1 MNRIAPA
8 WLRPIGRVFP
18 RVVIEHAHAAHAPVH
33 ATHVASELG
42 VSVVSMER
50 AVAFGITERRAAV
63 EAVEAAEPE
72 RREEE
77 RIDAAEPERIDA
89 AEPERHQEDRRN
101 EVAEERSD
109 GERSHAEPERHQEDR
124 RNEGAE
130 DRRNEGADDRR
141 NEGKENAEA
150 MEAAEPERREEERR
164 EEERREE
171 ERRDED
177 RRNEGADDRS
187 EAVEAAEDRRKEGAE
202 SDEKQ
207 RKDYGDSEEDTF
219 GILSVR
225 SLSDV
230 SDMSGVADDFEHDA
244 NELSCF
250 TTLGPLG
257 PVDCPLGPVEG
268 AAFGALSGALSGA
281 LGAVEKTGPTYED
294 QVRFIAQAD
303 AETMQRRHVT
313 GEGVYYFPRFSSAT
327 EERRAQKAPRRA
339 CIELGETV
347 FSFGT
352 VMYDG
357 EIELTF
363 LGHRVARTRR
373 GDFNARVERR
383 GNALVVVAVDQILVF
398 REIIVD
404 ATWMETMAL

>member
-33 ATHVASELG
+33 ATHVATELG
-42 VSVVSMER
+42 VSVVSLER
-50 AVAFGITERRAAV
+50 AVAFGVTERRV
-63 EAVEAAEPE
+63 AVEAAKPE
-72 RREEE
+72 RSE
-77 RIDAAEPERIDA
+77 
-89 AEPERHQEDRRN
+89 
-101 EVAEERSD
+101 
-109 GERSHAEPERHQEDR
+109 
-124 RNEGAE
+124 E
-130 DRRNEGADDRR
+130 DRRNEGADDRSEAAEAADDR
-141 NEGKENAEA
+141 SEA
-150 MEAAEPERREEERR
+150 MEAAEPERRDEERHQ
-164 EEERREE
+164 
-171 ERRDED
+171 ED
-177 RRNEGADDRS
+177 RKNEVAEERS

-202 SDEKQ
+202 RDEKQRDEKQ

-230 SDMSGVADDFEHDA
+230 SDMSGVADDFPHDA
-244 NELSCF
+244 NELSCLS
-250 TTLGPLG
+250 TMGPLG
-257 PVDCPLGPVEG
+257 HVDCPLGPVKGALGPIEGALG
-268 AAFGALSGALSGA
+268 AAF
-281 LGAVEKTGPTYED
+281 GAVEKTGPTYED

-352 VMYDG
+352 ITYDG
-357 EIELTF
+357 EIDLTF

>member
-1 MNRIAPA
+1 
-8 WLRPIGRVFP
+8 
-18 RVVIEHAHAAHAPVH
+18 
-33 ATHVASELG
+33 
-42 VSVVSMER
+42 
-50 AVAFGITERRAAV
+50 
-63 EAVEAAEPE
+63 
-72 RREEE
+72 
-77 RIDAAEPERIDA
+77 
-89 AEPERHQEDRRN
+89 
-101 EVAEERSD
+101 
-109 GERSHAEPERHQEDR
+109 
-124 RNEGAE
+124 
-130 DRRNEGADDRR
+130 
-141 NEGKENAEA
+141 
-150 MEAAEPERREEERR
+150 
-164 EEERREE
+164 
-171 ERRDED
+171 
-177 RRNEGADDRS
+177 
-187 EAVEAAEDRRKEGAE
+187 
-202 SDEKQ
+202 
-207 RKDYGDSEEDTF
+207 
-219 GILSVR
+219 VR

-230 SDMSGVADDFEHDA
+230 SDMSGVADDFPHDA

-250 TTLGPLG
+250 STLGPLGNVDGSLG

-268 AAFGALSGALSGA
+268 AAF
-281 LGAVEKTGPTYED
+281 GAVEKTGPTYED

-303 AETMQRRHVT
+303 AENMQRRHVT

-352 VMYDG
+352 IMYDG

>member
-42 VSVVSMER
+42 VSVLSLQR
-50 AVAFGITERRAAV
+50 AVALGVTDRRAAV
-63 EAVEAAEPE
+63 EAE
-72 RREEE
+72 RSEEE
-77 RIDAAEPERIDA
+77 RIDAAEPERL
-89 AEPERHQEDRRN
+89 EEDRRN
-101 EVAEERSD
+101 KGAEDRS
-109 GERSHAEPERHQEDR
+109 EAAEAAEDR

-130 DRRNEGADDRR
+130 DRRN
-141 NEGKENAEA
+141 
-150 MEAAEPERREEERR
+150 
-164 EEERREE
+164 
-171 ERRDED
+171 
-177 RRNEGADDRS
+177 
-187 EAVEAAEDRRKEGAE
+187 EGAE

-230 SDMSGVADDFEHDA
+230 SDMSGVADDFPHDA

-250 TTLGPLG
+250 TTLGPLGNVDGSLG

-268 AAFGALSGALSGA
+268 AAFGAALGPIEGAA
-281 LGAVEKTGPTYED
+281 LGAIEKTGPTYED

-303 AETMQRRHVT
+303 AENMQRRHVT

-352 VMYDG
+352 ITYDN

>member
-1 MNRIAPA
+1 
-8 WLRPIGRVFP
+8 L
-18 RVVIEHAHAAHAPVH
+18 
-33 ATHVASELG
+33 
-42 VSVVSMER
+42 ER
-50 AVAFGITERRAAV
+50 AVAFGVT
-63 EAVEAAEPE
+63 E

-77 RIDAAEPERIDA
+77 RSE
-89 AEPERHQEDRRN
+89 
-101 EVAEERSD
+101 
-109 GERSHAEPERHQEDR
+109 EDR

-130 DRRNEGADDRR
+130 DRRNEGA
-141 NEGKENAEA
+141 
-150 MEAAEPERREEERR
+150 
-164 EEERREE
+164 
-171 ERRDED
+171 ED
-177 RRNEGADDRS
+177 RRNEGAEDRLNEGAEDRRNEGAEDRQNEGAEDRS
-187 EAVEAAEDRRKEGAE
+187 EAVEAAEDRMNERAEDRRNEGAE
-202 SDEKQ
+202 SDETQ

-230 SDMSGVADDFEHDA
+230 SDMSGVADDFPRDA

-257 PVDCPLGPVEG
+257 ALGHVDGSLCPVEG
-268 AAFGALSGALSGA
+268 ALGPIEGAALSGI
-281 LGAVEKTGPTYED
+281 EKTGPTYED

-339 CIELGETV
+339 CIELGDTV

-352 VMYDG
+352 ITYDS

>member
-1 MNRIAPA
+1 
-8 WLRPIGRVFP
+8 
-18 RVVIEHAHAAHAPVH
+18 
-33 ATHVASELG
+33 
-42 VSVVSMER
+42 
-50 AVAFGITERRAAV
+50 
-63 EAVEAAEPE
+63 VEAAE
-72 RREEE
+72 
-77 RIDAAEPERIDA
+77 
-89 AEPERHQEDRRN
+89 
-101 EVAEERSD
+101 
-109 GERSHAEPERHQEDR
+109 
-124 RNEGAE
+124 
-130 DRRNEGADDRR
+130 
-141 NEGKENAEA
+141 
-150 MEAAEPERREEERR
+150 
-164 EEERREE
+164 
-171 ERRDED
+171 
-177 RRNEGADDRS
+177 DRS

-230 SDMSGVADDFEHDA
+230 SDMSGVADDFDHDA

-257 PVDCPLGPVEG
+257 NVEGSLGPVDCPLGPVEG
-268 AAFGALSGALSGA
+268 AAF
-281 LGAVEKTGPTYED
+281 GAVEKTGPTYED

-352 VMYDG
+352 IMYDS

>member
-1 MNRIAPA
+1 M
-8 WLRPIGRVFP
+8 
-18 RVVIEHAHAAHAPVH
+18 
-33 ATHVASELG
+33 
-42 VSVVSMER
+42 
-50 AVAFGITERRAAV
+50 
-63 EAVEAAEPE
+63 
-72 RREEE
+72 
-77 RIDAAEPERIDA
+77 
-89 AEPERHQEDRRN
+89 
-101 EVAEERSD
+101 
-109 GERSHAEPERHQEDR
+109 
-124 RNEGAE
+124 
-130 DRRNEGADDRR
+130 
-141 NEGKENAEA
+141 
-150 MEAAEPERREEERR
+150 
-164 EEERREE
+164 
-171 ERRDED
+171 
-177 RRNEGADDRS
+177 
-187 EAVEAAEDRRKEGAE
+187 
-202 SDEKQ
+202 
-207 RKDYGDSEEDTF
+207 
-219 GILSVR
+219 R

-230 SDMSGVADDFEHDA
+230 SDMSGVADDFPHEA
-244 NELSCF
+244 NELSCLS
-250 TTLGPLG
+250 TLGPLG
-257 PVDCPLGPVEG
+257 HVDGSLCPLDGALGPVEG
-268 AAFGALSGALSGA
+268 AAF
-281 LGAVEKTGPTYED
+281 GAVEKTGPTYED

-352 VMYDG
+352 ITYDG

>member
-33 ATHVASELG
+33 AAHVAVELG
-42 VSVVSMER
+42 VSVVSLER
-50 AVAFGITERRAAV
+50 AVAFGVTERRA
-63 EAVEAAEPE
+63 AAEPE
-72 RREEE
+72 RREE
-77 RIDAAEPERIDA
+77 ERIDA

-101 EVAEERSD
+101 EVAEERID
-109 GERSHAEPERHQEDR
+109 GERSH
-124 RNEGAE
+124 
-130 DRRNEGADDRR
+130 
-141 NEGKENAEA
+141 
-150 MEAAEPERREEERR
+150 AEPERREEERR
-164 EEERREE
+164 EEGRRDEERREAAE
-171 ERRDED
+171 AAE
-177 RRNEGADDRS
+177 DRS
-187 EAVEAAEDRRKEGAE
+187 EAVEAAEDRRNEGAE

-230 SDMSGVADDFEHDA
+230 SDMSGVADDFDHDA

-250 TTLGPLG
+250 TTTLGPLGNVDGSLG

-268 AAFGALSGALSGA
+268 AAFGALSGI
-281 LGAVEKTGPTYED
+281 EKTGPTYED

>member
-1 MNRIAPA
+1 
-8 WLRPIGRVFP
+8 
-18 RVVIEHAHAAHAPVH
+18 
-33 ATHVASELG
+33 
-42 VSVVSMER
+42 
-50 AVAFGITERRAAV
+50 
-63 EAVEAAEPE
+63 
-72 RREEE
+72 
-77 RIDAAEPERIDA
+77 
-89 AEPERHQEDRRN
+89 
-101 EVAEERSD
+101 
-109 GERSHAEPERHQEDR
+109 
-124 RNEGAE
+124 
-130 DRRNEGADDRR
+130 
-141 NEGKENAEA
+141 

-164 EEERREE
+164 EE
-171 ERRDED
+171 
-177 RRNEGADDRS
+177 DRS
-187 EAVEAAEDRRKEGAE
+187 EAVEAAADRRKEGAE
-202 SDEKQ
+202 SDEKK

-230 SDMSGVADDFEHDA
+230 SDMSGVADDFDHDA

-250 TTLGPLG
+250 TTMGPLGALGHVEGSLG

-268 AAFGALSGALSGA
+268 AF
-281 LGAVEKTGPTYED
+281 GAVEKTGPTYED

-352 VMYDG
+352 ITYDS

>member
-18 RVVIEHAHAAHAPVH
+18 RVVIEHTNSAHAPVH
-33 ATHVASELG
+33 ATHVAAELG
-42 VSVVSMER
+42 VSVVSLER
-50 AVAFGITERRAAV
+50 AVVFGVTERR
-63 EAVEAAEPE
+63 ETVEAAEPE

-77 RIDAAEPERIDA
+77 RREEERVDA

-101 EVAEERSD
+101 EVAEERID
-109 GERSHAEPERHQEDR
+109 GERSHTEPERRGEERLEEDR
-124 RNEGAE
+124 LNEGAE
-130 DRRNEGADDRR
+130 GRR
-141 NEGKENAEA
+141 EA
-150 MEAAEPERREEERR
+150 ERREE
-164 EEERREE
+164 
-171 ERRDED
+171 D
-177 RRNEGADDRS
+177 RR
-187 EAVEAAEDRRKEGAE
+187 EAVEAAADRRKEGAE
-202 SDEKQ
+202 RDEKQRDEKQ

-230 SDMSGVADDFEHDA
+230 SDMSGVDDDFDHDA

-257 PVDCPLGPVEG
+257 NLEGSLGPVDCPIGPVEG
-268 AAFGALSGALSGA
+268 GALSAAFGAI
-281 LGAVEKTGPTYED
+281 EKTGPTYED

-352 VMYDG
+352 IMYDS

>member
-18 RVVIEHAHAAHAPVH
+18 RVVIEHAHATHAPVH
-33 ATHVASELG
+33 ATHVAAELG
-42 VSVVSMER
+42 VSVVSLER
-50 AVAFGITERRAAV
+50 AVAFGVTERREAV
-63 EAVEAAEPE
+63 EAAEAAEAAEPE

-77 RIDAAEPERIDA
+77 RVDA

-101 EVAEERSD
+101 EVAEERID
-109 GERSHAEPERHQEDR
+109 GERSHAEPERRDEERHQEDR

-130 DRRNEGADDRR
+130 DRRNEGA
-141 NEGKENAEA
+141 
-150 MEAAEPERREEERR
+150 
-164 EEERREE
+164 
-171 ERRDED
+171 ED
-177 RRNEGADDRS
+177 RRNEG
-187 EAVEAAEDRRKEGAE
+187 AEDRRKEGAE
-202 SDEKQ
+202 RDEKQRDEKQ

-230 SDMSGVADDFEHDA
+230 SDMSGVADDFHHDA
-244 NELSCF
+244 NELSCLS
-250 TTLGPLG
+250 TLGPLG
-257 PVDCPLGPVEG
+257 NLEGSLGPVEG
-268 AAFGALSGALSGA
+268 AAFGAALSPIEG
-281 LGAVEKTGPTYED
+281 GIEKTGPTYED

-303 AETMQRRHVT
+303 AENMQRRHVT

-352 VMYDG
+352 ITYDG

>member
-1 MNRIAPA
+1 MN
-8 WLRPIGRVFP
+8 
-18 RVVIEHAHAAHAPVH
+18 
-33 ATHVASELG
+33 
-42 VSVVSMER
+42 
-50 AVAFGITERRAAV
+50 
-63 EAVEAAEPE
+63 
-72 RREEE
+72 
-77 RIDAAEPERIDA
+77 
-89 AEPERHQEDRRN
+89 
-101 EVAEERSD
+101 
-109 GERSHAEPERHQEDR
+109 
-124 RNEGAE
+124 
-130 DRRNEGADDRR
+130 
-141 NEGKENAEA
+141 
-150 MEAAEPERREEERR
+150 
-164 EEERREE
+164 
-171 ERRDED
+171 
-177 RRNEGADDRS
+177 
-187 EAVEAAEDRRKEGAE
+187 EGAE

-230 SDMSGVADDFEHDA
+230 SDMSGVADDFPHEA

-257 PVDCPLGPVEG
+257 HVDGSLGPVDCPLGPVEG
-268 AAFGALSGALSGA
+268 AFGAA